1 MMNGVKTT
9 YTKDI
14 DDLIY
19 LLSCSL
25 LGTTPDIERVNE
37 MDLNYLYQLA
47 SFHSLVAMISFS
59 LERAIPLPTQF
70 EQDKKKAM
78 RKLALFDIERK
89 KIFQRMDEEKIWHM
103 SLKGSVL
110 KDDYPKFGM
119 REMVDND
126 ILCDSGRMADVK
138 AIMEELGYHCME
150 YEKRVDDAY
159 AKSPL
164 YFEMHRNLFEK
175 REIESLYNYY
185 KDIQAKLIPLNDDK
199 LELCFS
205 DEDFYVYMVAH
216 DYKHYGFGGIG
227 LRSLLDLFV
236 FLRKRKDI
244 LDWEYISKELGCLG
258 LSEFEQSHR
267 GLAYAAFADKSLT
280 EEEKESLLYYV
291 TSGTHGTK
299 DQSLANR
306 LSKAMSDD
314 DSASSKRHYLKRRI
328 FLSGD
333 DLKNRYPF
341 FYQHKWLVPALHIYR
356 LSKAVFVKPRTV
368 MHEYKKVKGYEN
380 TQPTEEH
387 D

>member
-1 MMNGVKTT
+1 MMNGVKST

-14 DDLIY
+14 DDLIC

-25 LGTTPDIERVNE
+25 FGTTPDLQRVNE

-59 LERAIPLPTQF
+59 LERAIPLPAQF

-119 REMVDND
+119 REMADND

-138 AIMEELGYHCME
+138 TIMQELGYHCVE
-150 YEKRVDDAY
+150 FDKRVDDSY

-164 YFEMHRNLFEK
+164 YFEMHRYLFDE
-175 REIESLYNYY
+175 REIKTFYEYY
-185 KDIQAKLIPLNDDK
+185 KGIRAKLIPLNNDE
-199 LELCFS
+199 LELRLS

-216 DYKHYGFGGIG
+216 DYKHYTLGGTG
-227 LRSLLDLFV
+227 LRSLVDLFV

-244 LDWEYISKELGCLG
+244 LDWKYINKELKNLD
-258 LSEFEQSHR
+258 LHEFEQRHKELSYIVFSGNH
-267 GLAYAAFADKSLT
+267 LT
-280 EEEKESLLYYV
+280 ETDKENLLYYV
-291 TSGTHGTK
+291 TSGTHGTAEHTF
-299 DQSLANR
+299 ANR
-306 LSKAMSDD
+306 LSSALSGD
-314 DSASSKRHYLKRRI
+314 DSIASKRHYLKRRL

-333 DLKNRYPF
+333 DLKDKYPF

-356 LSKAVFVKPRTV
+356 LSKAVFVKQKTV
-368 MHEYKKVKGYEN
+368 MHEYKKVKEYEN
-380 TQPTEEH
+380 SKPSKE
-387 D
+387 

>member
-138 AIMEELGYHCME
+138 AIMEELTY
-150 YEKRVDDAY
+150 
-159 AKSPL
+159 
-164 YFEMHRNLFEK
+164 
-175 REIESLYNYY
+175 
-185 KDIQAKLIPLNDDK
+185 LIPELLQLVDEGKMKMRPAVELSYLNVDFQRDVLENIELNDCTPSHAQTIRMRRLYEEHSLTPEVIADIMCEQK
-199 LELCFS
+199 PNQRERIYQR
-205 DEDFYVYMVAH
+205 EDGSGYPSPKAP
-216 DYKHYGFGGIG
+216 DDQGGIP
-227 LRSLLDLFV
+227 V
-236 FLRKRKDI
+236 
-244 LDWEYISKELGCLG
+244 
-258 LSEFEQSHR
+258 
-267 GLAYAAFADKSLT
+267 
-280 EEEKESLLYYV
+280 
-291 TSGTHGTK
+291 
-299 DQSLANR
+299 
-306 LSKAMSDD
+306 
-314 DSASSKRHYLKRRI
+314 
-328 FLSGD
+328 
-333 DLKNRYPF
+333 
-341 FYQHKWLVPALHIYR
+341 
-356 LSKAVFVKPRTV
+356 
-368 MHEYKKVKGYEN
+368 
-380 TQPTEEH
+380 
-387 D
+387 